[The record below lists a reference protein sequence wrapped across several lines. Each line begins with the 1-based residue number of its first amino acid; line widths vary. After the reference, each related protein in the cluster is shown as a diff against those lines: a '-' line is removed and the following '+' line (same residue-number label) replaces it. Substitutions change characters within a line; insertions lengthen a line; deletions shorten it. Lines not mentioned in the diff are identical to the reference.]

1 MKKSLLEIYA
11 LAVCFVTLICFAVS
25 LGIGI
30 YDVLEMTAPKF
41 TLKSSDFERHKTNEA
56 FTRGWKEEKRK
67 KYTEEEI
74 VNLREESYQVAL
86 TKEKRDAAQSLIR
99 IIIIIIIDIV
109 LFVIHWKIAKRA
121 RESLNT

>member
-11 LAVCFVTLICFAVS
+11 LSVCFVTIICFAVS

-30 YDVLEMTAPKF
+30 YDVLEMSAPKF
-41 TLKSSDFERHKTNEA
+41 TLKSCDFEKHQTNEA
-56 FTRGWKEEKRK
+56 FTKRWKEKKRE

-86 TKEKRDAAQSLIR
+86 SKEKRDAIQSLIR
-99 IIIIIIIDIV
+99 VLIIILIDMVI
-109 LFVIHWKIAKRA
+109 FIIHWKVAKST
-121 RESLNT
+121 RESFNT